1 MLKLKM
7 MLCVMLPLV
16 VVGCTSKQ
24 SVNRCGKPPPP
35 AWIMQPPP
43 TGRHRWTGLFHPQR
57 EADHYAKA
65 TGRRNRSILMSSAD
79 RVAHI
84 DGQLIQCVSNTHAL
98 PANCKCP
105 KVIKPSNPFTNVAGF
120 LFINIFCA
128 ATNFGCIDS
137 FFCPIPETKKWWVM
151 VSFGATAAGLFWT
164 VNVCWAH
171 PVISRAS
178 AVASS
183 IFFMVLFPMLFEV
196 RRIVCVEN

>member
-1 MLKLKM
+1 
-7 MLCVMLPLV
+7 
-16 VVGCTSKQ
+16 
-24 SVNRCGKPPPP
+24 
-35 AWIMQPPP
+35 MQPPRLAG
-43 TGRHRWTGLFHPQR
+43 TAEQDYCPQER
-57 EADHYAKA
+57 LSHYAKT
-65 TGRRNRSILMSSAD
+65 TGKEPRSILMSSAD

-84 DGQLIQCVSNTHAL
+84 DGQLMQLLWAIHAL
-98 PANCKCP
+98 PAEYKCP
-105 KVIKPSNPFTNVAGF
+105 KVIKPSNPFTNVCWVSVF
-120 LFINIFCA
+120 NNIFCA

-137 FFCPIPETKKWWVM
+137 FLLPNSRNEEMMGDGFA
-151 VSFGATAAGLFWT
+151 GATAAGLFWT